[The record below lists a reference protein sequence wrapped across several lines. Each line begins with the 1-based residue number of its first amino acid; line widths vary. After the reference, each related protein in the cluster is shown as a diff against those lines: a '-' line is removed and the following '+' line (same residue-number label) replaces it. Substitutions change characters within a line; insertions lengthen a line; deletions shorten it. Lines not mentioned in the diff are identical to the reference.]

1 MSVVIVLEGAVA
13 AGPRDGRGT
22 TPRRAGRAESRGR
35 LPSRP
40 AGVVVRR
47 RPRPARRIR
56 GRRPQQG
63 GPGPLRRQPPA
74 QGYRCRYA
82 TDWVADKT
90 KWGLS
95 VDPTQEA
102 ALAEALSRCRDVP
115 V

>member
-1 MSVVIVLEGAVA
+1 MSVVTVLEGAVA
-13 AGPRDGRGT
+13 TGPRDGRGA

-35 LPSRP
+35 LASRP

-56 GRRPQQG
+56 GRRPQPG
-63 GPGPLRRQPPA
+63 GPGPLRWQPPA

-82 TDWVADKT
+82 TGRVADKT

-95 VDPTQEA
+95 VDPTEEA
-102 ALAEALSRCRDVP
+102 ALAETLSRCPDVP